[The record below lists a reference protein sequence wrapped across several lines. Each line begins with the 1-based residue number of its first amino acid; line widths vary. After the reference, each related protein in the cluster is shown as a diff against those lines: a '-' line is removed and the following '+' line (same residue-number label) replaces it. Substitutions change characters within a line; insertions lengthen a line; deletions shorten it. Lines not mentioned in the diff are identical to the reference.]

1 MQAQRTALTFTL
13 TLTLT
18 LALGRSRERPGSVDS
33 STWGG
38 RGLCSSVSMRRIF
51 PLWLRV
57 QTESAGGDDQL
68 HEYTVSQLTGR
79 RLVFTGGSDATVG
92 DLKRHLAS
100 AAGLASHALLCVVW
114 MATPGANGACLN
126 DDGKLL
132 VDFPGGKL
140 FVLGALSGSMKMAPP
155 PAPGV

>member
-1 MQAQRTALTFTL
+1 
-13 TLTLT
+13 
-18 LALGRSRERPGSVDS
+18 
-33 STWGG
+33 
-38 RGLCSSVSMRRIF
+38 MRRIF

-92 DLKRHLAS
+92 ELKRHLAS
-100 AAGLASHALLCVVW
+100 AAGLASPALLCVVW

-132 VDFPGGKL
+132 VDSSQVRGGGPVTPRACHMTL
-140 FVLGALSGSMKMAPP
+140 
-155 PAPGV
+155 